1 MTRELQRYL
10 ASNQLVEMI
19 YIDRNGMASKR
30 TVRLI
35 TITGGRVKAYCY
47 TRHANRIFTIE
58 NILAIAPIRSGKAV

>member
-30 TVRLI
+30 TVRLNA
-35 TITGGRVKAYCY
+35 ITGGRVKAYCY
-47 TRHANRIFTIE
+47 TRRANRVFTIE